1 MNDDEREPDRL
12 AEALTAALSR
22 RAAEI
27 RSRLDIQARAAV
39 DQRLRQRARNRN
51 VRRGTLAAVVLVAA
65 ALAGSLIV
73 ARRDNAPEIAVDQG
87 DDAPLEAG
95 LMSDDPARFDLPRIV
110 VDPVLGLAPAAGDQ
124 PVAVT
129 RTDMPEPLGFAQMQ
143 VFRSTDGRV
152 PVIFAPWDP
161 TGADDPLPV
170 PGVDGT
176 VVDINGVQ
184 AALQGQEGGWESLS
198 WLMDD
203 GTKAR
208 LYAFGVPDDQLLQV
222 AKGLRR
228 PESGADGYEIDTENI
243 PAGLVEQTSVA
254 PAVGDV
260 RAMYSLSY
268 SQTGADEPQAGLI
281 VGGGTRERSEERL
294 FSLLL
299 PAQEVEPIGIMD
311 GTGILI
317 TNAGPDS
324 WTVLWSPG
332 AHLGAELRIDH
343 ATRADVDTLIAALR
357 TVDRTEWLQLLS
369 DARANG

>member
-22 RAAEI
+22 QAAEV
-27 RSRLDIQARAAV
+27 RSRPDIEARAAV

-95 LMSDDPARFDLPRIV
+95 LMSDDPGRFDLPRIV
-110 VDPVLGLAPAAGDQ
+110 VDPVLGLAPAVGDQ

-129 RTDMPEPLGFAQMQ
+129 MADQPDPLRFAQMQ
-143 VFRSTDGRV
+143 VFRSTEARV
-152 PVIFAPWDP
+152 PVIFAPWNQRD
-161 TGADDPLPV
+161 ADRPLPI
-170 PGVDGT
+170 PGVDGQA
-176 VVDINGVQ
+176 VDMNGIP
-184 AALQGQEGGWESLS
+184 ATLQGPATGPRTLS
-198 WLMDD
+198 WLMEDD
-203 GTKAR
+203 TKAY
-208 LYAFGVPDDQLLQV
+208 LYAVGVTDEQLLQL
-222 AKGLRR
+222 ARGLRR
-228 PESGADGYEIDTENI
+228 PDPEAPGYEIDVADL
-243 PAGLVEQTSVA
+243 PAGLVEQTWIA
-254 PAVGDV
+254 PADGDV
-260 RAMYSLSY
+260 QPLYTLGYA
-268 SQTGADEPQAGLI
+268 ADRPQVTLV
-281 VGGGTRERSEERL
+281 VGSGTRERGEERL
-294 FSLLL
+294 LSLLFE
-299 PAQEVEPIGIMD
+299 AQAAEPIEVMD